1 MNNLEFARL
10 EESMKMITKSVKRG
24 IEDKV
29 LDKWSSEE
37 RNDRIEEI
45 EETIYALCNIIE
57 GLTEEKAEL
66 EKAELEYQREKQER
80 KNKINKITDI
90 FKPRKKDMKVS
101 ERGSVRD
108 DKLVSDKQ
116 AEYNTKENE
125 LKQISYEIS
134 GKINTLRQKLNRT
147 DMEEYEL
154 ISLINQLEEI
164 NKILE

>member
-1 MNNLEFARL
+1 MSNLEFIRL

-66 EKAELEYQREKQER
+66 EKVEEEYQRAKQER

-90 FKPRKKDMKVS
+90 FKPRKKDARVS
-101 ERGSVRD
+101 VNERD

-116 AEYNTKENE
+116 VEYNTKENE